1 MTTNLTEAANT
12 ATAKQEPQKPSAQ
25 PAQSPAPPAPP
36 AQQVAKKVINNPYE
50 GDSRFAQFKVVNLRL
65 LKAGTIQYDPSYPE
79 LVLNCFEPEGQPLPL
94 TPFFASRINQTLEL
108 VL

>member
-1 MTTNLTEAANT
+1 MTTNSTAPAAP
-12 ATAKQEPQKPSAQ
+12 ATAKIEPQKPSA
-25 PAQSPAPPAPP
+25 PAAPSAPVQST
-36 AQQVAKKVINNPYE
+36 QVAKKATENPYE
-50 GDSRFAQFKVVNLRL
+50 GDSRYSQFKIVNLRL